1 MYSVHITVN
10 KEFTGHEGFNGSR
23 VKAEEK
29 RRRVGKG
36 KPEGENQSSLQ
47 GILYYKRELSQQK
60 GRTCRRPEGER

>member
-36 KPEGENQSSLQ
+36 KPEGENQASSPLLDLVRRR
-47 GILYYKRELSQQK
+47 GQQVRK
-60 GRTCRRPEGER
+60 GGGTLTISM